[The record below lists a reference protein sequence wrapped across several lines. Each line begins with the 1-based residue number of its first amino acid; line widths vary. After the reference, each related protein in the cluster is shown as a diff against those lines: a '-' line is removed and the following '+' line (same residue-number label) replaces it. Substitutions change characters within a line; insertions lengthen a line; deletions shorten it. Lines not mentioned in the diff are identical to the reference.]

1 MNLRRADCEALDRQD
16 PLATL
21 RSQFVIPPGLIYL
34 DSGWPRDNFD
44 ATNAM
49 RDLLVHRGYRLGS
62 DLVHFSF
69 PEGLHDESSWAARL
83 HVPFQLF
90 FGRAWSVG
98 RAGRC

>member
-1 MNLRRADCEALDRQD
+1 M
-16 PLATL
+16 
-21 RSQFVIPPGLIYL
+21 IYL

-90 FGRAWSVG
+90 FGRAWSAG